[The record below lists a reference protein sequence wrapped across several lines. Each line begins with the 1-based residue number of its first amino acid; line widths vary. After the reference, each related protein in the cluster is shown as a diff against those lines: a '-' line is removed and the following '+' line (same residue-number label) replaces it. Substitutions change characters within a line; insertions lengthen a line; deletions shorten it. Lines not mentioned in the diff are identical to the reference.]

1 MRKRFREGIFKFYD
15 GGAVNAK
22 TNAGFGFIAKVLTE
36 NFGVKIEDLTLT
48 QINAYFLEWVKA
60 EKARK
65 EAEKTHKSRFVSNET
80 PLASLKKLGF
90 KIGKKH
96 GR

>member
-1 MRKRFREGIFKFYD
+1 
-15 GGAVNAK
+15 
-22 TNAGFGFIAKVLTE
+22 
-36 NFGVKIEDLTLT
+36 
-48 QINAYFLEWVKA
+48 LEWVKA

-65 EAEKTHKSRFVSNET
+65 EAEKARNRKVISNDT
-80 PLASLKKLGF
+80 PLASLKNLGF

>member
-1 MRKRFREGIFKFYD
+1 MAEEE
-15 GGAVNAK
+15 AK
-22 TNAGFGFIAKVLTE
+22 SR
-36 NFGVKIEDLTLT
+36 
-48 QINAYFLEWVKA
+48 KA

>member
-1 MRKRFREGIFKFYD
+1 MRKRFREGIFKFY
-15 GGAVNAK
+15 GGGGVNAK
-22 TNAGFGFIAKVLTE
+22 TNAGFGFIAKVLNE
-36 NFGVKIEDLTLT
+36 NFGVKIEDLTPT

-65 EAEKTHKSRFVSNET
+65 EAEKARNRKVISNDT
-80 PLASLKKLGF
+80 PLASLKNLGF